1 MSIRRTILAQV
12 RNFRVGLSYEEARMP
27 LRGSDRVTVRVWG
40 LTTAAAAF
48 ASTLTISRRVG
59 DAPPVGFAV
68 AKTLTAAAP
77 TLTLEA
83 ADLAGVTELVITT
96 NANAGDALLYLE
108 IDATAD
114 EDVG

>member
-1 MSIRRTILAQV
+1 
-12 RNFRVGLSYEEARMP
+12 
-27 LRGSDRVTVRVWG
+27 
-40 LTTAAAAF
+40 
-48 ASTLTISRRVG
+48 
-59 DAPPVGFAV
+59 VGFAV

>member
-1 MSIRRTILAQV
+1 MSIRRTLLKQV
-12 RNFRVGLSYEEARMP
+12 RNFRVGLSYEEARIP
-27 LRGSDRVTVRVWG
+27 LRGSDRVAIRAWG
-40 LTTAAAAF
+40 LTAAAAAF

-59 DAPPVGFAV
+59 DAPPVAFAV
-68 AKTLTAAAP
+68 AKTLTTAAP

-96 NANAGDALLYLE
+96 NADVADAALYLE